1 MKKNRNPLGE
11 TLPKRTLGRPVRILL
26 LLILGT
32 GPVSRS
38 FSENLEKKNIDFVGA
53 FQSFDPES
61 NTLTIVRKG
70 EVLEFEYDP
79 VLLKIE
85 PRKSQ
90 FSLQDILQGMRIK
103 VTCAAETPQLARK
116 ILVLKNQGFTSPLPQ
131 PESRHQIPGR
141 ADSPPITSGL
151 APCQPLPNPF
161 PDRLEN
167 PPSVTRQLSIPV
179 LTTAENIN
187 LTVITV
193 C

>member
-26 LLILGT
+26 LLILCAGS
-32 GPVSRS
+32 VSRS

-103 VTCAAETPQLARK
+103 VTCAAETPRLTRK
-116 ILVLKNQGFTSPLPQ
+116 ILVLKNQGSASPLLQ
-131 PESRHQIPGR
+131 RESRHQIPGR

-151 APCQPLPNPF
+151 APPQPLP
-161 PDRLEN
+161 
-167 PPSVTRQLSIPV
+167 RQAGKSPLCDA
-179 LTTAENIN
+179 TTFHSSLNHSRKY
-187 LTVITV
+187 
-193 C
+193 